1 MLGATV
7 MPHAIYLHSALAR
20 DRHRAD
26 GLPDNPDAADA
37 AHTRRL
43 IRATRWD
50 VTWSLLVAGGVNIAM
65 LLLAAASLRGV
76 VGTES
81 IEGAH
86 AAIKAA
92 LGPSIAAVFAI
103 GLLAS
108 GLAATSVGAYAGAV
122 IMGGLIKRRIPLFAR
137 RVVTLIPALILLAVG
152 VNPTWALVISQVV
165 LSLGIPFALVPLV
178 RMTGSRALMGRFAN
192 AARTQAIAWIVVA
205 LIVALNV
212 ALIVMTVIG
221 G

>member
-37 AHTRRL
+37 AHTTRL

-50 VTWSLLVAGGVNIAM
+50 VVWSLLVAGGVNVAM

-76 VGTES
+76 PGTES

-92 LGPSIAAVFAI
+92 LGPGVAVVFAI

-122 IMGGLIKRRIPLFAR
+122 VMGGLIRRRIPLFAR
-137 RVVTLIPALILLAVG
+137 RVVTLIPALILLGVG
-152 VNPTWALVISQVV
+152 VNPTWALVVSQVV

-178 RMTGSRALMGRFAN
+178 RLTGSRALMGRFAN
-192 AARTQAIAWIVVA
+192 ATRTQGTAWLVVT

-212 ALIVMTVIG
+212 ALIVITATG